1 MMIELLTNMIAW
13 TALGGSLLIIVLL
26 VIKASVSLAAR
37 ASVPKTSPAVV
48 SKERVCRYCG
58 VILGEEHKCK
68 NCGAVER
75 NEQQ

>member
-13 TALGGSLLIIVLL
+13 TALGGSLLITVLL

-48 SKERVCRYCG
+48 SKERVC
-58 VILGEEHKCK
+58 K
-68 NCGAVER
+68 
-75 NEQQ
+75 